1 MSFKILQRGTV
12 ALFILTLAAFIAL
25 KVYTI
30 LSVDTTPPVI
40 TFAQD
45 VLDVG
50 IGAKTDDLL
59 AGVTATDDRD
69 GDVTGEVM
77 VKGVSHL
84 ITANTAQITYIA
96 FDSSN
101 NMSTATRTLRY
112 TNYEKP
118 RFTLTRPLM
127 FSIGS
132 QVSILEHLTAQDVVD
147 GDLSNSVRVTTQ
159 NVDDTRSGVY
169 SVTVQVTNSLGDVEI
184 LPLKLTMT
192 DSARVTPAVELSS
205 YIVYLPVG
213 RTFSPAGYI
222 LSPTDPSTV
231 TVEGRVDTTHP
242 GVYELS
248 YTCQGDTVYQT
259 VVVR

>member
-1 MSFKILQRGTV
+1 MSFKLLQRGTV
-12 ALFILTLAAFIAL
+12 ALFILALTAFVAL
-25 KVYTI
+25 KVYT
-30 LSVDTTPPVI
+30 LYFVDTTPPVI

-50 IGAKTDDLL
+50 IGAQTEDLL

-118 RFTLTRPLM
+118 RFTLSRPLV

-132 QVSILEHLTAQDVVD
+132 QVSILENLTAQDVVD
-147 GDLSNSVRVTTQ
+147 GDLSGSIRVTTQ
-159 NVDDTRSGVY
+159 NVDATRSGVY
-169 SVTVQVTNSLGDVEI
+169 SITVQVANSLGDVEI
-184 LPLKLTMT
+184 LPLKVTMT
-192 DSARVTPAVELSS
+192 DSAQATPAVELSS

-213 RTFSPAGYI
+213 GTFTPASYL
-222 LSPTDPSTV
+222 LSSANSSAV
-231 TVEGRVDTTHP
+231 TVEGRADTTRP
-242 GVYELS
+242 GIYEIS